1 MLDISET
8 GTNYGVI
15 LIVDIVEF
23 TSNVDSHSA
32 VGMVDSLEREVRRF
46 FPTRHWRWGHPYQ
59 ESEGDDTPGYMGWPP
74 TFVSTGDGF
83 ILAYPWGYSPDV
95 LDSTPEL
102 RKPLYAAAVGL
113 VAHLYRYCRGWRWRG
128 EDAGFGLRA
137 GMHVGFY
144 HRRYDAYGG
153 ENVIG
158 GSIVHAHRVVERAGR
173 GGHFLVSEAAF
184 GHLRRDFCLVG
195 EHPAWRFRGLA
206 ADVRATCDEWHV
218 PYDRCQL
225 GDDEA
230 IHAVQCV
237 PWRDKHDHE
246 YIAVSIYTETADL
259 GDPAV
264 LTTTKSSA

>member
-46 FPTRHWRWGHPYQ
+46 FPTPHWRWGHPYQ
-59 ESEGDDTPGYMGWPP
+59 EPEGDDTPSYMGWPP
-74 TFVSTGDGF
+74 TYVSTGDGF
-83 ILAYPWGYSPDV
+83 ILTYPWGYDPDV
-95 LDSTPEL
+95 LERTPEL
-102 RKPLYAAAVGL
+102 RKPLYAAMLGL
-113 VAHLYRYCRGWRWRG
+113 VVHLYRYCRLWRWRG

-144 HRRYDAYGG
+144 YRRYDAYGS

-158 GSIVHAHRVVERAGR
+158 GHVVQAQRVVERAGR

-184 GHLRRDFCLVG
+184 DHLKHDFCPG
-195 EHPAWRFRGLA
+195 EEGPTWRFSRLA
-206 ADVRATCDEWHV
+206 EDVRATCDDWHV

-225 GDDEA
+225 SDGEVV
-230 IHAVQCV
+230 HAARCV

-246 YIAVSIYTETADL
+246 HVAVSIYTPAGDV
-259 GDPAV
+259 GDPAP
-264 LTTTKSSA
+264 LTTTRSSS